1 MKRLQAQDFTGAEKH
16 LNTLRQHLPEGDI
29 GAEVVSTLEKSVRA
43 EQARL
48 SELIQKA
55 VRDIGAHINKGD
67 IVRAQEVVEMARTAF
82 ASPNA
87 TLTAVAEFVRRVQ
100 VQDFIG
106 AESFLNTIP
115 KTLPDGRML
124 QDISEIL
131 GEAIKKERQAN
142 LATQAS
148 IARNVDALVQKGV
161 TDRDLKPAL
170 QGRAMI

>member
-1 MKRLQAQDFTGAEKH
+1 
-16 LNTLRQHLPEGDI
+16 
-29 GAEVVSTLEKSVRA
+29 VRA

-67 IVRAQEVVEMARTAF
+67 IVRAQKVVEMARTSF

-106 AESFLNTIP
+106 AESFLKTIP